1 MDEYP
6 KIGVKN
12 VAVVNVCL
20 RMEDKLFNQGRIIL
34 DIDTYDF
41 AGRIT
46 DEVIVGIYN
55 NGMYD
60 IYYYNI
66 QYNFDNSPQ
75 MDLYDGEFGEGELNF
90 EYEEYEIQ
98 MQIQFTKNKLPDD
111 FTGQMLSFNNAQITI
126 AFDGFE
132 PDMQIIQRC
141 LEENTDLIEQR
152 I

>member
-98 MQIQFTKNKLPDD
+98 MQVQFTKNKLPDD

-126 AFDGFE
+126 AFDGF
-132 PDMQIIQRC
+132 D
-141 LEENTDLIEQR
+141 
-152 I
+152 

>member
-41 AGRIT
+41 AGRLT

-98 MQIQFTKNKLPDD
+98 MQVQFTKNKLPDD

>member
-41 AGRIT
+41 AGRLT

>member
-1 MDEYP
+1 MDGYP
-6 KIGVKN
+6 RIGVKN

-20 RMEDKLFNQGRIIL
+20 RIEGTLFNQGRVIL

-41 AGRIT
+41 AGRLT
-46 DEVIVGIYN
+46 DEVIVGKYN

-66 QYNFDNSPQ
+66 QYNFDENPYA
-75 MDLYDGEFGEGELNF
+75 DLGNVCVEEREF

-98 MQIQFTKNKLPDD
+98 MKVLFDKNKLLDD
-111 FTGQMLSFNNAQITI
+111 FTGQMLSFNDAQITI

-132 PDMQIIQRC
+132 PNMKIIQRC
-141 LEENTDLIEQR
+141 LEENADLIEQR
-152 I
+152 C

>member
-98 MQIQFTKNKLPDD
+98 MQVQFTKNKLPDD